1 MFSHSNI
8 SCNVRL
14 TTSLHTI
21 LSLCVPVLIR
31 LSEMNVGTA
40 DLAQDLGLNLFVL
53 LTQQGPV
60 RKSVFLL
67 PFESRGPHQS
77 SGRGGVE
84 VTLTSY

>member
-8 SCNVRL
+8 SGNVRL

-60 RKSVFLL
+60 RKSVFLCPL
-67 PFESRGPHQS
+67 SPE
-77 SGRGGVE
+77 GRINPQVE
-84 VTLTSY
+84 EG

>member
-8 SCNVRL
+8 SGNVRL

-60 RKSVFLL
+60 RKNIFLCPL
-67 PFESRGPHQS
+67 SPEGCINPQ
-77 SGRGGVE
+77 VE
-84 VTLTSY
+84 EW